1 MSEKGSG
8 VREITEKILAEAK
21 VSARVVM
28 ELGENEA
35 MKRAVASGLGIT
47 LISATVARRELEAG
61 QIRAVHLT
69 GTRILRQFN
78 IIHHKDKYISKLI
91 RAFMDEALRFSVTGS
106 RISPETKT
114 HPGVRKLLHR
124 VHPPQADPGDLSHR
138 H

>member
-8 VREITEKILAEAK
+8 VREITEKILAGAK

-61 QIRAVHLT
+61 QIRAVRLP
-69 GTRILRQFN
+69 GARILRKFN

-91 RAFMDEALRFSVTGS
+91 RAFMDEALCFSGRREPLSRRKKNRHGNGS
-106 RISPETKT
+106 IRLDENEK
-114 HPGVRKLLHR
+114 G
-124 VHPPQADPGDLSHR
+124 
-138 H
+138 